1 MKDAVRSKYAGGSD
15 IMALNSKRGAGK
27 TRLLNSSLFLISF
40 LYIGTLII
48 CFLSVSLCVPGHVFA
63 GEQDRLGVQSKTLE
77 GGYKRMLSRLT
88 SLEDGVL
95 VAGVTK
101 GGTAEQM
108 GIKPNDIIVGFN
120 YQTIKSTGEL
130 ERAISGSG
138 PGDRIVL
145 SVFRLSPTIMTIVG
159 RMGQSPDADGREQAP
174 QTFDEGPV
182 PGSADITAKIYAP
195 PGHNEIETLDY
206 SRNGKMIISAG
217 GTSLRL
223 WDTSTGRGIRTFI
236 DVKDAIYSVA
246 FSPDDKFVI
255 TGCANHKAVLWDVE
269 TGKAI
274 KTFTGQ
280 TKDDLIES
288 AAFSPDGRSV
298 LTCGSDKII
307 RLWDIASGQETLKFI
322 GHTAWVNSVRFSP
335 DGNYVVSGS
344 WDGKIKLWDAS
355 TATEVGPFKE
365 NKPAAEYKATVENAR
380 FAARRGRG
388 DAVRSAPAAPAPAV
402 TGDVPPAVVV
412 RSAEKM
418 AWNLQAFDNRIS
430 TVIFSPDGKY
440 LLSGN
445 WGSAI
450 TLWDVSTGQKIKTF
464 SGHKGRINALAF
476 SSDGRRIVSAARDNM
491 VKIWDVAT
499 GQELQTLAGHTGEVK
514 SIAFSG
520 TRNMVTSGGA
530 DGTIRFWNG
539 DTGKEF
545 IKFVDLNDGE
555 WIIVTQEGYYNSSQN
570 GHKSLNILVNT
581 KVYGI
586 EQFYDLFYRP
596 DIVTA
601 KLNGENIADL
611 VTLTLSEAIRIPP
624 PRVSF
629 SSFPKETNLPAAK
642 VCYRVKSAGGGIG
655 EIRVFQ
661 NGKLIK
667 SDGFYREV
675 VKNENTAKMQLASLN
690 SRAVYQ
696 DMRSLVVKG
705 KKLPANQQASPKG
718 NLVEACVEI
727 EPIAGENEISL
738 TAFNAPNTVQSF
750 METAKFV
757 STAKQD
763 EPHLYILSVGIDKY
777 RDASINLKY
786 AAKDAADFSSRLSA
800 KARTL
805 YKPENIHLAGLVN
818 QQATKQNILSTI
830 DSLSKKIKHG
840 DRFIFFDASHGM
852 LLQGQYYIVT
862 SGFDGKLLNT
872 NSLISSNEIV
882 EISKKIKSLS
892 QLFVFD
898 TCHAGGVDTI
908 VSGLYDARMSVLAK
922 KMGLHIFASAGSIQT
937 ALDGFQGNGL
947 YTHTLL
953 QGIANGGEVDREKD
967 GTVTVTKLGR
977 YSKDKTTE
985 ISTRLGHPQTPF
997 IIDFGK
1003 DSPLFKVN

>member
-1 MKDAVRSKYAGGSD
+1 M
-15 IMALNSKRGAGK
+15 MALNNKRGVSK
-27 TRLLNSSLFLISF
+27 IRLINPSLSLTSF
-40 LYIGTLII
+40 LYICALIT
-48 CFLSVSLCVPGHVFA
+48 CLLAVSISVPGNA
-63 GEQDRLGVQSKTLE
+63 LADEQAWLGLQSKTLE

-120 YQTIKSTGEL
+120 YQTIKSTSEL
-130 ERAISGSG
+130 ERAVSESS

-159 RMGQSPDADGREQAP
+159 RMGQSPDAGGQERTTKA
-174 QTFDEGPV
+174 FDESPGP
-182 PGSADITAKIYAP
+182 AATDITAKIYAP
-195 PGHNEIETLDY
+195 PGHNEIETLNY
-206 SRNGKMIISAG
+206 SSNGKMIVSAG

-223 WDTSTGRGIRTFI
+223 WDASTGREIRTFI
-236 DVKDAIYSVA
+236 DVKDVIYSVT
-246 FSPDDKFVI
+246 FSPDNKFVL

-274 KTFTGQ
+274 KSFIGQ

-288 AAFSPDGRSV
+288 VAFSPDGRSV
-298 LTCGSDKII
+298 ITGGSDKII
-307 RLWDIASGQETLKFI
+307 RLWDIASGQEIHKFT

-365 NKPAAEYKATVENAR
+365 NKPASEYKTAIENAR

-388 DAVRSAPAAPAPAV
+388 DAVRPAPTTPTAPV

-418 AWNLQAFDNRIS
+418 AWNLHAFDNRIS

-450 TLWDVSTGQKIKTF
+450 NLWDVSTGQKIKTF

-476 SSDGRRIVSAARDNM
+476 SPDGRRIVSAARDNM

-499 GQELQTLAGHTGEVK
+499 GRELQTLAGHTGEVK

-586 EQFYDLFYRP
+586 DQFYDLFYRP

-611 VTLTLSEAIRIPP
+611 VTLTLSDAIRTPP

-629 SSFPKETNLPAAK
+629 SSLPKETNLSSAK

-655 EIRVFQ
+655 EIRIFQ

-675 VKNENTAKMQLASLN
+675 VKNEATAKMQLASLN
-690 SRAVYQ
+690 SRTVYQ

-705 KKLPANQQASPKG
+705 KKLSENQLTSPKG
-718 NLVEACVEI
+718 NLVENCVEV
-727 EPIAGENEISL
+727 ETIAGENEISL
-738 TAFNAPNTVQSF
+738 TAFNASNTVQSF
-750 METAKFV
+750 LETAKFT
-757 STAKQD
+757 STVKQD

-777 RDASINLKY
+777 RDTSINLKY
-786 AAKDAADFSSRLSA
+786 AAKDAADFSGRLSA

-805 YKPENIHLAGLVN
+805 YKPENIHLVNLVN
-818 QQATKQNILSTI
+818 QQAGKQNILATI
-830 DSLSKKIKHG
+830 DSLSKKIKHE
-840 DRFIFFDASHGM
+840 DRFIFFDASHGL

-862 SGFDGKLLNT
+862 SSFDGKILNT
-872 NSLISSNEIV
+872 TSLISSNEIV

-892 QLFVFD
+892 QLYVFD

-922 KMGLHIFASAGSIQT
+922 KMGLHIFASAGSVQT
-937 ALDGFQGNGL
+937 ALDGYQGNGL

-953 QGIANGGEVDREKD
+953 QGIANGSEVDREKD

>member
-1 MKDAVRSKYAGGSD
+1 M
-15 IMALNSKRGAGK
+15 
-27 TRLLNSSLFLISF
+27 
-40 LYIGTLII
+40 
-48 CFLSVSLCVPGHVFA
+48 CFLSLSMSLPGHA
-63 GEQDRLGVQSKTLE
+63 RADEQAWLGLQSKTLE

-120 YQTIKSTGEL
+120 YQTIKNVSEL
-130 ERAISGSG
+130 ERAVSGSS

-145 SVFRLSPTIMTIVG
+145 SIFRLSPTLMTVVG
-159 RMGQSPDADGREQAP
+159 RMGQSPDAGGQQ
-174 QTFDEGPV
+174 QTPKTLDESPGP
-182 PGSADITAKIYAP
+182 PATDITAKIYAP

-206 SRNGKMIISAG
+206 SRNGKMIVSAG
-217 GTSLRL
+217 KTSLRL
-223 WDTSTGRGIRTFI
+223 WDAKTGREIRSFA
-236 DVKDAIYSVA
+236 DVKDAIFSVK
-246 FSPDDKFVI
+246 FSPDDKWVL
-255 TGCANHKAVLWDVE
+255 TGCANHKAILWDVE

-274 KTFTGQ
+274 KSFIGN
-280 TKDDLIES
+280 TKDDLIDS
-288 AAFSPDGRSV
+288 VAFSPDGRSV
-298 LTCGSDKII
+298 LTGSSDKII
-307 RLWDIASGQETLKFI
+307 RLWDIASGQEIHQFT
-322 GHTAWVNSVRFSP
+322 GHTAWVNSVGFSP
-335 DGNYVVSGS
+335 DGKQVVSGS

-365 NKPAAEYKATVENAR
+365 NKPPAEYQTARENVR
-380 FAARRGRG
+380 FARGRG
-388 DAVRSAPAAPAPAV
+388 GAVRPVPTAPTAQAAPV
-402 TGDVPPAVVV
+402 TGVIPPAVVV
-412 RSAEKM
+412 RMAEKM
-418 AWNLQAFDNRIS
+418 TLNLRAFDNRIS
-430 TVIFSPDGKY
+430 TVIFSPDGQY
-440 LLSGN
+440 LLSGH
-445 WGSAI
+445 WGNAI
-450 TLWDVSTGQKIKTF
+450 HLWDAATGQKIKTF

-476 SSDGRRIVSAARDNM
+476 SSDGARVASAARDNM

-514 SIAFSG
+514 SIAFASA
-520 TRNMVTSGGA
+520 RNMVISGGA
-530 DGTIRFWNG
+530 DGTIRLWKG
-539 DTGKEF
+539 DTGQEF
-545 IKFVDLNDGE
+545 VKFVDLNDGE

-586 EQFYDLFYRP
+586 DQFYDLFYRP

-611 VTLTLSEAIRIPP
+611 VTLTLSEAIRTPP
-624 PRVSF
+624 PRVRF
-629 SSFPKETNLPAAK
+629 SSLPAENNLPSAK

-655 EIRVFQ
+655 EIRIFQ

-675 VKNENTAKMQLASLN
+675 VKNETTAKMQLASLN
-690 SRAVYQ
+690 SQTVYQ
-696 DMRSLVVKG
+696 DMRSLLVKG
-705 KKLPANQQASPKG
+705 KKLSENQLASPKG
-718 NLVEACVEI
+718 NLVENCVEV
-727 EPIAGENEISL
+727 ETIAGENEISL
-738 TAFNAPNTVQSF
+738 TAFNASNTVQSF
-750 METAKFV
+750 LETARFT
-757 STAKQD
+757 STVKQD
-763 EPHLYILSVGIDKY
+763 EPHLYIFSVGIDKY

-786 AAKDAADFSSRLSA
+786 AAKDASDFSKQLSA

-805 YKPENIHLAGLVN
+805 YKPENIHLVSLVN
-818 QQATKQNILSTI
+818 QQAGKQNILATI
-830 DSLSKKIKHG
+830 DNLSKKIKHG
-840 DRFIFFDASHGM
+840 DRFIFFDASHGL

-862 SGFDGKLLNT
+862 SSFDGRLLNT
-872 NSLISSNEIV
+872 TSLISSNEIV

-922 KMGLHIFASAGSIQT
+922 KMGLHIFASAGSVQT
-937 ALDGFQGNGL
+937 ALDGYQGNGL

-953 QGIANGGEVDREKD
+953 QGIANAHEVDQEKD
-967 GTVTVTKLGR
+967 GMVTVTKLGR

-985 ISTRLGHPQTPF
+985 ISSKLGHPQTPF

>member
-1 MKDAVRSKYAGGSD
+1 
-15 IMALNSKRGAGK
+15 MALNNKRDGSKIGSINPSFSLTSFISICALI
-27 TRLLNSSLFLISF
+27 TCLLAVSIS
-40 LYIGTLII
+40 I
-48 CFLSVSLCVPGHVFA
+48 PGNVLA
-63 GEQDRLGVQSKTLE
+63 DEQAWLGLQSKTLE

-120 YQTIKSTGEL
+120 YQPIKSTSEL
-130 ERAISGSG
+130 EHAVSGSS

-145 SVFRLSPTIMTIVG
+145 SIFRLSPTIRTVVG
-159 RMGQSPDADGREQAP
+159 RMGQSPDAGGQERTTKAV
-174 QTFDEGPV
+174 DESPGP
-182 PGSADITAKIYAP
+182 AATDITAKIYAP
-195 PGHNEIETLDY
+195 PGHNEIETLNY
-206 SRNGKMIISAG
+206 SRNGKMIVSAG

-223 WDTSTGRGIRTFI
+223 WDASTGREIRTFA
-236 DVKDAIYSVA
+236 DVKDAIFSVT
-246 FSPDDKFVI
+246 FSPDDKFVL
-255 TGCANHKAVLWDVE
+255 TGCANHKAILWDVE

-274 KTFTGQ
+274 KSFIGN
-280 TKDDLIES
+280 TKDDLLDS
-288 AAFSPDGRSV
+288 VAFSPDGRTV
-298 LTCGSDKII
+298 LTSGSDKII
-307 RLWDIASGQETLKFI
+307 RLWDIASGQEILKFT
-322 GHTAWVNSVRFSP
+322 GHTAWVNSVSFSP
-335 DGNYVVSGS
+335 DGKYVVSGS
-344 WDGKIKLWDAS
+344 WDGKIKLWDVS

-365 NKPAAEYKATVENAR
+365 NKPAADYQAARENAR
-380 FAARRGRG
+380 FAGGRGRG
-388 DAVRSAPAAPAPAV
+388 GAARPAPAAPAAPVAA
-402 TGDVPPAVVV
+402 DAPPAVVV
-412 RSAEKM
+412 RMAEKM
-418 AWNLQAFDNRIS
+418 ALNLRAFDNRIS

-450 TLWDVSTGQKIKTF
+450 SLWDVSTAQKIKTF

-476 SSDGRRIVSAARDNM
+476 SSDGGRIVSAARDNM

-499 GQELQTLAGHTGEVK
+499 GRELQTLAGHTGEVK
-514 SIAFSG
+514 SIAFSSA
-520 TRNMVTSGGA
+520 RNMVISGGA
-530 DGTIRFWNG
+530 DGTIRLWNG

-555 WIIVTQEGYYNSSQN
+555 WIVVTQEGYYNSSQN

-586 EQFYDLFYRP
+586 DQFYDLFYRP

-601 KLNGENIADL
+601 KLNGENIVDL
-611 VTLTLSEAIRIPP
+611 VTLTLSDAIRNPP

-629 SSFPKETNLPAAK
+629 GSLPGETNLPSAK
-642 VCYRVKSAGGGIG
+642 ICYHVKSAGGGIG
-655 EIRVFQ
+655 EIRIFQ

-675 VKNENTAKMQLASLN
+675 VKNETTAKMQLASLN
-690 SRAVYQ
+690 SRTVYQ
-696 DMRSLVVKG
+696 DMRSLVVKE
-705 KKLPANQQASPKG
+705 KKLSENQLASPKG
-718 NLVEACVEI
+718 NLVENCVEV
-727 EPIAGENEISL
+727 ETIAGENEISL
-738 TAFNAPNTVQSF
+738 TAFNASNTVQSF
-750 METAKFV
+750 LETAKFT
-757 STAKQD
+757 STVKQD

-786 AAKDAADFSSRLSA
+786 AAKDAADFSNRLSA

-805 YKPENIHLAGLVN
+805 YKPENIHLIRLVN
-818 QQATKQNILSTI
+818 QQASKQNILSTI

-840 DRFIFFDASHGM
+840 DRFIFFDASHGL

-862 SGFDGKLLNT
+862 SSFDGKILNT
-872 NSLISSNEIV
+872 ASLISSNEIV

-922 KMGLHIFASAGSIQT
+922 KMGLHIFASAGSVQT
-937 ALDGFQGNGL
+937 ALDGYQGNGL

-953 QGIANGGEVDREKD
+953 QGIANGSEVDREKD

-985 ISTRLGHPQTPF
+985 ISGRLGHPQTPF

-1003 DSPLFKVN
+1003 DSPLFRVN